1 MPYNCK
7 ECSKEYNSKSGL
19 HRHLKSHDM
28 SIGDYYTLYYPRND
42 KYSGKPL
49 PFKDYKQYFSSE
61 FINKRNMRL
70 WCHSGGVD
78 EVRGFLI
85 KKLQD
90 RVADKGLEYAPCL
103 LDLETSKMPT
113 IFNYEDSFGSY
124 QAACDEV
131 GIELMFPDIQ
141 TLELKEFNG
150 GVFIDS
156 REQSPL
162 KFKISETTKIDI
174 GDYLLQDEYTYTY
187 VDRKSFED
195 FRATLS
201 GGFDRFC
208 GEIERAIMLD
218 SYLFVVVESSLEK
231 SETNYGW
238 KKKTAPLSFTYNR
251 MREVVNKY
259 PRRIQFVFSGS
270 RERSTRIIPE
280 LLSRGKELW
289 TCDIQ
294 RSLDGLD

>member
-19 HRHLKSHDM
+19 HRHLKSHDL

-42 KYSGKPL
+42 KYTGKPL
-49 PFKDYKQYFSSE
+49 PFKSYDAYFSE
-61 FINKRNMRL
+61 DFANKRNMRL
-70 WCHSGGVD
+70 WCHSGGVE
-78 EVRGFLI
+78 EVKKFLI
-85 KKLQD
+85 KKLQT
-90 RVADKGLEYAPCL
+90 RIEDKGLDYAPCL

-124 QAACDEV
+124 QEVCDEISV
-131 GIELMFPDIQ
+131 EPMFPDIKN
-141 TLELKEFNG
+141 LELKTFEG
-150 GVFIDS
+150 AMFIDS

-162 KFKISETTKIDI
+162 DFKNSEVTKIDI

-195 FRATLS
+195 FRSTLS

-208 GEIERAIMLD
+208 GEVERAITLD
-218 SYLFVVVESSLEK
+218 SYLFIVVESELEK
-231 SETNYGW
+231 SETKYGW
-238 KKKTAPLSFTYNR
+238 KRKTAPLSFTYNR

-259 PRRIQFVFSGS
+259 PRRVQFVFSGS
-270 RERSTRIIPE
+270 RERSKKIIPE
-280 LLSRGKELW
+280 LLLRGKELW
-289 TCDIQ
+289 NCDIQ
-294 RSLDGLD
+294 RSLNGLD